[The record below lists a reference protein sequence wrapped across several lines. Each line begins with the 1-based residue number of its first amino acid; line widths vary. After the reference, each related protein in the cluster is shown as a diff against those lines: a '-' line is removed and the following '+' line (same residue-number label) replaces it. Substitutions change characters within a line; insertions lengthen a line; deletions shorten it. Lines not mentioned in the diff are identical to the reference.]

1 MIATTK
7 TVSATRVRKHSSSIH
22 RRIVHQRFWILFW
35 ARSNLGAAVPGLAP
49 DTVAQQGKTVTEP
62 ELSRRLANEAG
73 LSQFLQFRAALNA
86 Y

>member
-1 MIATTK
+1 
-7 TVSATRVRKHSSSIH
+7 
-22 RRIVHQRFWILFW
+22 
-35 ARSNLGAAVPGLAP
+35 LAP